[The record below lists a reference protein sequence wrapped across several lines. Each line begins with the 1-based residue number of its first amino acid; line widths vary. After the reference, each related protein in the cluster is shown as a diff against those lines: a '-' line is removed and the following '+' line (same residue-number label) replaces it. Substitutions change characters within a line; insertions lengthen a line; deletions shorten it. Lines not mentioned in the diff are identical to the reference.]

1 MGFKTTIAGI
11 ALETVRNTSGSA
23 FSGWIPFGPAR
34 AKNIV
39 GQALWSTSSTTGTRL
54 KVQANMTNLSTRGG
68 FDLIRFNSSAPAQ
81 KVSTGTGANMVR
93 FIRLTSTAGIINATK
108 TVRLILAAQTT

>member
-1 MGFKTTIAGI
+1 MSFKTTNAGI
-11 ALETVRNTSGSA
+11 ALETLRNTSGSA
-23 FSGWIPFGPAR
+23 FSAWIPFGPAR

-39 GQALWSTSSTTGTRL
+39 GQALWSMSSTTGTRL
-54 KVQANMTNLSTRGG
+54 KVQGSMTNLSTRGA

-81 KVSTGTGANMVR
+81 KVSTGTAANMVR
-93 FIRLTSTAGIINATK
+93 FIRITSTAGIINATK